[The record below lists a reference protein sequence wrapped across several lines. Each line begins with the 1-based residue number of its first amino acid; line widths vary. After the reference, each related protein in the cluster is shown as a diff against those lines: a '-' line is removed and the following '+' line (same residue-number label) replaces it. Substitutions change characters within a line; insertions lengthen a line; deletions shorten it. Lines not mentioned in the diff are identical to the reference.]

1 MLPAHMFWLFVDGEL
16 LLSLS
21 TVLVRC
27 SFRQHAVCTE
37 TERAAVGMVLFAA
50 ARQVRGKDSRAPSA
64 GDGMGWG
71 VCVCVRGGGGVL
83 RGSLWHVAMSA
94 TTKWHC
100 PLREST
106 RIAG

>member
-1 MLPAHMFWLFVDGEL
+1 MLFVQKL
-16 LLSLS
+16 K
-21 TVLVRC
+21 
-27 SFRQHAVCTE
+27 
-37 TERAAVGMVLFAA
+37 RAAVGMVLFAA
-50 ARQVRGKDSRAPSA
+50 ARQVHGKDSRAPSA
-64 GDGMGWG
+64 GDGMGW
-71 VCVCVRGGGGVL
+71 GGGVL